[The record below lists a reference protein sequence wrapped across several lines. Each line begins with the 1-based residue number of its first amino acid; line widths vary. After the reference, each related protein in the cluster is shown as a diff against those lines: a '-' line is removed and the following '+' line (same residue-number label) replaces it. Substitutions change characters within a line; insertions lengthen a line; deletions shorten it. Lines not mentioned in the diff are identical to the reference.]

1 MAKFLDVN
9 DADPL
14 LQEIAEKCS
23 FDNLKAADKS
33 MRNDSTMSKIM
44 KSMNLK
50 KNPTIYRRGEQK
62 DIIYPGREGGHSRVI
77 VSQVFVFN
85 FCPSFFA
92 NQNVPSIKKYR
103 VQYNICVL
111 FFLLIFVV
119 DDNLN

>member
-33 MRNDSTMSKIM
+33 MLNDSTMSKIM

-50 KNPTIYRRGEQK
+50 KNPTIYKRGEQK
-62 DIIYPGREGGHSRVI
+62 TSYIRGGEGGHMRVI

-85 FCPSFFA
+85 FHHFLRIKTFLLS
-92 NQNVPSIKKYR
+92 NNIGYSIVSAFY
-103 VQYNICVL
+103 

-119 DDNLN
+119 VDNLN